1 MERKT
6 SYYDYD
12 SAIVIYTKN
21 KHITNEDR
29 QKVID
34 TMIETGRPVIMRTRE
49 GFLRRMYRKLI
60 GEES

>member
-6 SYYDYD
+6 SYDD
-12 SAIVIYTKN
+12 SAVVIYTKN

-29 QKVID
+29 QKAID
-34 TMIETGRPVIMRTRE
+34 IMLETGRPVIMRARRE
-49 GFLRRMYRKLI
+49 GFLRRMYRKLM